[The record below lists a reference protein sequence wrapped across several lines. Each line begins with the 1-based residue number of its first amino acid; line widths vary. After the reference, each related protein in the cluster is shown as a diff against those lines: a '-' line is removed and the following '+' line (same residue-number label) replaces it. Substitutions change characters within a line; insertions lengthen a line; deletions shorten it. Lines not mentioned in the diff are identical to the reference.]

1 MGEWFDNHSQQN
13 KQHTSNE
20 QSDELGTEYVF
31 TIQCGNEIKKIIEMR
46 KFNLF
51 FIFFS
56 TLVFDNSI
64 FEWTVMLQYFILL
77 QFNQRKS

>member
-31 TIQCGNEIKKIIEMR
+31 TI
-46 KFNLF
+46 
-51 FIFFS
+51 
-56 TLVFDNSI
+56 
-64 FEWTVMLQYFILL
+64 
-77 QFNQRKS
+77 

>member
-46 KFNLF
+46 KFNF
-51 FIFFS
+51 IFIFFS